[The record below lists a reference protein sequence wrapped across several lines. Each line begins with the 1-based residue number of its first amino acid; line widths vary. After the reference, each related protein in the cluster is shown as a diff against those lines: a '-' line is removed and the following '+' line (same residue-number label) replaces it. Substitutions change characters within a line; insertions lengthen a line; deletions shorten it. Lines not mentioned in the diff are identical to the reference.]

1 MLVGILRRKQMRL
14 DVDVA
19 DGKYV
24 VHINEGKLTASRY
37 GNPWRD
43 LTGDNLI
50 YWLAVELAEAR
61 EIVEKLRL
69 EGK

>member
-1 MLVGILRRKQMRL
+1 MKL

-19 DGKYV
+19 DGKYT
-24 VHINEGKLTASRY
+24 VHINSGKLTASRY
-37 GNPWRD
+37 GEPWRV

-61 EIVEKLRL
+61 EVIEEFRWVSRMNKADV
-69 EGK
+69 

>member
-1 MLVGILRRKQMRL
+1 MKL

-19 DGKYV
+19 DGKYT
-24 VHINEGKLTASRY
+24 VHINDGNMKATRY
-37 GNPWRD
+37 GMAWRH

-61 EIVEKLRL
+61 ETIGNLSKVSM
-69 EGK
+69 